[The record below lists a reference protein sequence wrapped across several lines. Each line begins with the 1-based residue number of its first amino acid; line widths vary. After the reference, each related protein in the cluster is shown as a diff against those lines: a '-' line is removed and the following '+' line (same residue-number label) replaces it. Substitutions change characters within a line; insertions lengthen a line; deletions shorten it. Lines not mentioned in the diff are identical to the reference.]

1 MAGLVERL
9 RADRIAAIKG
19 RRELERNLLG
29 TLLAAATR
37 EAKAPDDA
45 AVVRTMRSFL
55 KANHETATA
64 LDAAGQDGTAVL
76 AERALLER
84 YLPSAVGEAELE
96 AAVAEI
102 VAGLPERSPKLIG
115 RVMAELRE
123 RYGEALDARLASDVT
138 RRALSS

>member
-9 RADRIAAIKG
+9 QGDRIAAIKG

-37 EAKAPDDA
+37 EAKQPGDA
-45 AVVRTMRSFL
+45 AVVRTVRSFL
-55 KANHETATA
+55 KANLETATA
-64 LDAAGQDGTAVL
+64 LDAAGKDTGAVL

-84 YLPSAVGEAELE
+84 YLPTAVGEAELE
-96 AAVAEI
+96 AAVAGI
-102 VAGLPERSPKLIG
+102 VDGLPERSPKLIG

-123 RYGEALDARLASDVT
+123 RYGEALDSKLASSLA
-138 RRALSS
+138 RRGLSP